1 MKIQIEEKDDSIS
14 YEIIHQVLE
23 KAHQK
28 HKENGFVLK
37 TSKLSGEEL
46 KKRIGENGK
55 CFVAL
60 HDGKVVG
67 TLSVRLVKRNTW
79 YAKGIIPDYILAG
92 ILPEYQGKHINT
104 MLSNKAFDYSKNNGF
119 DRIELDT
126 AEKNKQ
132 AIKVYQHL
140 GFRLVDFKAFSGADH
155 YSVVMIKNFY
165 KFPYSKVYY
174 SLRFLIKKYYIKLR
188 YKIGGKKRFRI

>member
-1 MKIQIEEKDDSIS
+1 MVEIKEKDDSIS
-14 YEIIHQVLE
+14 YEVIHQVLE
-23 KAHQK
+23 KAHQI
-28 HKENGFVLK
+28 HKDNGFVLK

-60 HDGKVVG
+60 CNGEVVG
-67 TLSVRLVKRNTW
+67 TLSVRFVKRNTW
-79 YAKGIIPDYILAG
+79 YAQGTIPDYILAG
-92 ILPEYQGKHINT
+92 ILPKYQGMHINT
-104 MLSNKAFDYSKNNGF
+104 MLSNKIFDYLKDKGF

-132 AIKVYQHL
+132 AIKVYEHL

-165 KFPYSKVYY
+165 KFPHSKVYY
-174 SLRFLIKKYYIKLR
+174 SLRYLIKKYYIKLR
-188 YKIGGKKRFRI
+188 YKIGGKKRFGI